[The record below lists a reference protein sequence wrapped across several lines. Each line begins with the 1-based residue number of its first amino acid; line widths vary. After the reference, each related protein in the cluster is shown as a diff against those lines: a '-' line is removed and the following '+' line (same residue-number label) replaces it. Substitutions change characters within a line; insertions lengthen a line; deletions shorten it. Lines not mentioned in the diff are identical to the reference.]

1 MNTHTPAPWQ
11 VWKFDEQSV
20 AVGPVA
26 GGLAVAQIVT
36 TNAHGIPTAQT
47 EQTGQANAHLVAA
60 APDLFAALDDLL
72 SYLEGYDH
80 DYPEAAGY
88 FDRARTAL
96 AKAEGVKA

>member
-1 MNTHTPAPWQ
+1 MKKWTIAAGESPRVYLINDGP
-11 VWKFDEQSV
+11 D
-20 AVGPVA
+20 AVGE
-26 GGLAVAQIVT
+26 IVYT
-36 TNAHGIPTAQT
+36 DTRRPEDARLI
-47 EQTGQANAHLVAA
+47 AA
-60 APDLFAALDDLL
+60 APDLLAALDDLL

>member
-1 MNTHTPAPWQ
+1 MNTWKTARSFDPAYIRDIE
-11 VWKFDEQSV
+11 DEE
-20 AVGPVA
+20 GET
-26 GGLAVAQIVT
+26 VAQVLDLDDY
-36 TNAHGIPTAQT
+36 AQDIKR
-47 EQTGQANAHLVAA
+47 ARLIAA

-88 FDRARTAL
+88 FDRARAAL